1 MTTDS
6 KKFAGLGLA
15 LSLGATLLALS
26 LLFASLNMNVLRD
39 PRVSHWIEVQQI
51 FGPELIWPF
60 VGYGLALLLLHLL
73 FGVCVWLL
81 SLLSARGTNS
91 RTWSQRTH
99 VVAWFV
105 IATVWLLLANAA
117 FFPHSITGDMLGVLI
132 QPVLGDVSTFD
143 LASGALLCIVALCG
157 WRIIEQ
163 VPLARRIAPRVVL
176 YSLALTIAA
185 SAWQWMRI
193 DAALNREV
201 DTGSRPNI
209 IIVGIDSLRPD
220 FTGVGGRELG
230 YTPELDLF
238 LRESTLF
245 TDAIT
250 PLGRTFASWMAILT
264 GRAPIT
270 TGVRDNLVPR
280 TLSRTSPTL
289 ADRLK
294 AHGYHTAYATDET
307 RFSNID
313 GSYGFDQVIGPKM
326 GITDF
331 ILGTFNDLPLT
342 NLCANSWV
350 AKLLFPNTYANRAA
364 ATTYRPATFVEM
376 IEDDLEFAEPA
387 LVAAHLAL
395 PHDPFHWGDA
405 EDSLFSRTSDTKYQY
420 GAAVIEADRQFAAL
434 MTMFERRGLLR
445 NAIVVVLS
453 DHGEALNLPS
463 DNLVYSKEAKKIMG
477 RLRVAMGGH
486 GNSVL
491 SPQQYSVVLAVRGY
505 GPAARLV
512 GPARQMNVP
521 VSLEDVTPTL
531 LDLNG
536 LLPSA
541 ESFDGQSLAAVLRDW
556 PNVPVER
563 YARVRYTETGFPVDF
578 HGGRDADKERSEVA
592 ATAIDQFDVDP
603 HTGRVVLREASLPGL
618 LRVKQ
623 RAAIQGD
630 WLLAA
635 VPDPSGNFA
644 FVLVNRRGEGLPRMM
659 GSHLAAADP
668 VAATLWN
675 SLHGHF
681 AGEFTPVPKVSAAH

>member
-1 MTTDS
+1 MANDS
-6 KKFAGLGLA
+6 NKCTGLGLA
-15 LSLGATLLALS
+15 LSLGAALLALS

-51 FGPELIWPF
+51 FGLELIWPF
-60 VGYGLALLLLHLL
+60 VAYGLALLLLHLL
-73 FGVCVWLL
+73 FGVCIWLL
-81 SLLSARGTNS
+81 ALLSGSSMNS
-91 RTWSQRTH
+91 RNWSRRAH
-99 VVAWFV
+99 VIGWF
-105 IATVWLLLANAA
+105 ATLTFWLLLANAA
-117 FFPHSITGDMLGVLI
+117 LFPRSITGDVLGILI
-132 QPVLGDVSTFD
+132 QPVIGDVSTFD
-143 LASGALLCIVALCG
+143 LASGALLCIVVLCG
-157 WRIIEQ
+157 WRIIQ
-163 VPLARRIAPRVVL
+163 QIPVARRIAPRVML
-176 YSLALTIAA
+176 YSIALTVAA

-201 DTGSRPNI
+201 DAGARPNI

-238 LRESTLF
+238 LREATLF

-264 GRAPIT
+264 GRAPVA

-280 TLSRTSPTL
+280 DLSRTSPTL
-289 ADRLK
+289 AERLK

-342 NLCANSWV
+342 NLFANSWV
-350 AKLLFPNTYANRAA
+350 AKVLFPNTYANRAA
-364 ATTYRPATFVEM
+364 ATTYRPGTFVEM
-376 IEDDLEFAEPA
+376 IQDDLEFTQPA
-387 LVAAHLAL
+387 LVGVHLTL
-395 PHDPFHWGDA
+395 PHDPFHWHA
-405 EDSLFSRTSDTKYQY
+405 EDALFSRTSDTKYEY
-420 GAAVIEADRQFAAL
+420 AASVIEADRQFAAL
-434 MTMFERRGLLR
+434 MAMFERRGLLR

-463 DNLVYSKEAKKIMG
+463 DNVVYGKEAKKITG
-477 RLRVAMGGH
+477 RLRVAMSGH

-512 GPARQMNVP
+512 GPARRIDVP
-521 VSLEDVTPTL
+521 VSLEDVTPTV

-536 LLPSA
+536 LMPTTA
-541 ESFDGQSLAAVLRDW
+541 SFDGHSLAAVLKDW
-556 PNVPVER
+556 PNVEAQR

-578 HGGRDADKERSEVA
+578 VAGSAVAKERNELA
-592 ATAIDQFDVDP
+592 ATAIDQFDVDS
-603 HTGRVVLREASLPGL
+603 HTGRVVLRKDSLPRL

-635 VPDPSGNFA
+635 VPDASGDFA
-644 FVLVNRRGEGLPRMM
+644 FVMVNRRGEGLPRMM
-659 GSHLAAADP
+659 DSQVAAADP
-668 VAATLWN
+668 VAAILWN

-681 AGEFTPVPKVSAAH
+681 AGEFTPGPKVSAAH